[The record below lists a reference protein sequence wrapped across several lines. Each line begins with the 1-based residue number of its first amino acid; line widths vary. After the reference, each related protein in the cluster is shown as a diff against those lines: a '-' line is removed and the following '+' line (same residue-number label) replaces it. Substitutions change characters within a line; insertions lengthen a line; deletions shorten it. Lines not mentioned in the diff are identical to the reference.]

1 MKINKITSILILLL
15 SVFYFQLHAQTD
27 TISVTNNG
35 YCIPALKGIPIGK
48 GASLEYERIPNISIN
63 TRDNTGDFEDSKN
76 TIKSNNHIEAKL
88 KVPIVNKS
96 YLTILAGIK
105 YTFEEFHFENLEENS
120 NPYYKS
126 FEDRALK
133 SIGANLTII
142 KPTKSKKF
150 WILRASANFNG
161 DYDNNSS
168 EKLSDYLKFSISP
181 ALGWKIN
188 DNFSYALGISYNY
201 RFGSPLILPVIAI
214 NKNFNDKW
222 GMEVVLPLIIKS
234 RYIHNSGLNWLNTI
248 EIDGAAYKLNNI
260 NEPNLLQYNNIHL
273 HRSAIQFTT
282 RIEKRIVGWLWVAS
296 EAGFQK
302 NLTSNITDSNRSKK
316 EIIFENTLK
325 SSVLF
330 NISLFISPRKK

>member
-1 MKINKITSILILLL
+1 MKKNKTTSILILLL
-15 SVFYFQLHAQTD
+15 SVCHFQLLAQAD
-27 TISVTNNG
+27 TTNVTNNG

-48 GASLEYERIPNISIN
+48 GASFEYQRMPNISVA
-63 TRDNTGDFEDSKN
+63 TKDHTGDYEDSKN
-76 TIKSNNHIEAKL
+76 TIKSNSHIEAKL
-88 KVPIVNKS
+88 KIPIVNKS
-96 YLTILAGIK
+96 YLTILTGVK
-105 YTFEEFHFENLEENS
+105 YTFEEFHFENLNENS
-120 NPYYKS
+120 NPFYRS

-150 WILRASANFNG
+150 WVLRASANVNG

-168 EKLSDYLKFSISP
+168 GNLSDYLKYSISP
-181 ALGWKIN
+181 ALGWKVN
-188 DNFSYALGISYNY
+188 EHFSYALGMSYNY

-222 GMEVVLPLIIKS
+222 GIEAILPLIIKS
-234 RYIHNSGLNWLNTI
+234 RYIHNTGLNWLNTI
-248 EIDGAAYKLNNI
+248 EIEGASYKLNNI
-260 NEPNLLQYNNIHL
+260 DESGLLHYNNIHL
-273 HRSAIQFTT
+273 HRSALQFTT
-282 RIEKRIVGWLWVAS
+282 RIEKRIAGWLWVAS

-302 NLTSNITDSNRSKK
+302 NLTSNITNSNRAKK

-325 SSVLF
+325 SNVLF